1 MNQIIIPK
9 IVPHCTGDGCQL
21 PGEHICAKCGTMVCE
36 LVGGI
41 IGDEGMK
48 SLVKRYEDGHA
59 VYCMYC
65 RFIAQP
71 HVFCGSCAG
80 SHELMLNFR
89 GSCRTAFASLHE
101 SAYGNDGNMVVGRTT
116 ENATDLSDRR
126 FDKYRRMD
134 STNPE
139 GAKLV
144 RSQAEQDQVFET
156 EEIVEDGETIIRQV
170 EPTTNS
176 EGS

>member
-1 MNQIIIPK
+1 MVHIIVPK
-9 IVPHCTGDGCQL
+9 IAPHCTGDGCEM

-41 IGDEGMK
+41 IGDEGMRT
-48 SLVKRYEDGHA
+48 LVKKFDGGHA
-59 VYCMYC
+59 VFCMYC

-71 HVFCGSCAG
+71 HVYCGSCAG
-80 SHELMLNFR
+80 SHELMLSFR

-101 SAYGNDGNMVVGRTT
+101 SAYGNEGNMVVGRTT

-126 FDKYRRMD
+126 TDKYEKMD
-134 STNPE
+134 SHNPV
-139 GAKLV
+139 GAKLI

-170 EPTTNS
+170 QPTTES
-176 EGS
+176 PAD